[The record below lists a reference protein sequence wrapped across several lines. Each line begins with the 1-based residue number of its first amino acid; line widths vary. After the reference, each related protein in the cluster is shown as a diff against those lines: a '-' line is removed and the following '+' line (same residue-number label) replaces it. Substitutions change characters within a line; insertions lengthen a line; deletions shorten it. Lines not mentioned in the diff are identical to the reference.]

1 MTTTGTRR
9 PGRPRSTA
17 ARSAVL
23 AAASELLREGGL
35 PAVTVEAVSAR
46 SGVGKPTIY
55 RSWPNRTAVAIDAFA
70 ADMAA
75 QVTLVDS
82 GDARRDL
89 IERVRQVAAFYA
101 TPAGAVLVQLMAATT
116 TDPGAGERLRE
127 RFLAGRRAETT
138 AMWQR
143 AVARGE
149 VRCEVSPD
157 VAIDVLFSP
166 IVYRLMLG
174 YDPVDSSAATELA
187 EAALDGLLIASR
199 TGGRDAH

>member
-1 MTTTGTRR
+1 METATRQ
-9 PGRPRSTA
+9 PGRPRSEA

-23 AAASELLREGGL
+23 AAAGDLLREGGL
-35 PAVTVEAVSAR
+35 SAVTVEAVSAR

-75 QVTLVDS
+75 QVTLADS

-101 TPAGAVLVQLMAATT
+101 TPAGAVLVQLLAATT
-116 TDPGAGERLRE
+116 TDPLAGERLRE
-127 RFLAGRRAETT
+127 QFLAGRRAETT

-143 AVARGE
+143 AVTRGE
-149 VRCEVSPD
+149 VRSELSPD

-166 IVYRLMLG
+166 IVYRLLVG
-174 YDPVDSSAATELA
+174 HAPIDPAAATELA
-187 EAALDGLLIASR
+187 EAALDGLLAPSR
-199 TGGRDAH
+199 PGKRNAR